1 MLKGIQN
8 KRKFSKIILTQRTM
22 GPDPF
27 QQMLGEFR
35 KCMEEILQWQAF
47 LGFFRNFRHGNPINI
62 VSYGI
67 SNCSSYLR
75 KILPETYFW
84 IRPCAIVTLQIT
96 IFITLQTAT
105 KTQTTNV
112 KKKICQIFTMVAS
125 LSTSFTYYKTESTT
139 TRRWFSDFSLKKG
152 SWKSMGTKEENKK
165 MKKKWHKSYVVGLLK
180 VIWKRPSFTLK
191 NCNQLSRKHLGYTQV
206 NELRIK

>member
-1 MLKGIQN
+1 MLKGVQN
-8 KRKFSKIILTQRTM
+8 KRKFSERILTQRTL

-27 QQMLGEFR
+27 LQMLGEFR
-35 KCMEEILQWQAF
+35 KCMAEILKLQAF

-67 SNCSSYLR
+67 LNCSSYLR

-84 IRPCAIVTLQIT
+84 IRPCATVTLQIT

-112 KKKICQIFTMVAS
+112 KKKEMSNVR
-125 LSTSFTYYKTESTT
+125 YKTESTR
-139 TRRWFSDFSLKKG
+139 TRRRFSDFSLKKG
-152 SWKSMGTKEENKK
+152 S
-165 MKKKWHKSYVVGLLK
+165 
-180 VIWKRPSFTLK
+180 
-191 NCNQLSRKHLGYTQV
+191 
-206 NELRIK
+206 